1 LVAIDQSLPEA
12 LHIHA
17 VKLIYRTRIVG
28 HRQVT
33 IHFDH
38 NVSHLRLFTVTQ
50 DYTGEY
56 SICKVLLVGVIC
68 GLRTYSESNIGVTSN
83 SGFVVIQGRYN
94 GANR

>member
-1 LVAIDQSLPEA
+1 VAIDQSLPEA

-56 SICKVLLVGVIC
+56 SICKVLLVGLNMWITDIFRVEHWCDLELWLC
-68 GLRTYSESNIGVTSN
+68 GHSRSL
-83 SGFVVIQGRYN
+83 
-94 GANR
+94 